1 MRRPLPRNTRTDT
14 LLPSL
19 TLVRTHP
26 VAEPVRVDG
35 DAGHTLVRAH
45 EHLITTKRL
54 AGVGDDT
61 TCPGHPVG
69 ANLREPLTRTEPDGA
84 EKAVAPQ
91 DGPRLRRCVDPLT
104 GTEGDHRAPVA
115 RSEERSGG
123 KEGVSKR

>member
-84 EKAVAPQ
+84 EKA
-91 DGPRLRRCVDPLT
+91 
-104 GTEGDHRAPVA
+104 
-115 RSEERSGG
+115 RSEEHTSEL
-123 KEGVSKR
+123 KSLMHTSYAVYFLKNKYTTQTTICTHTL